1 MSDGAFD
8 QWMKVVDSLI
18 CDELGVGVND
28 LPDYLWRDAY
38 DDGIAPQDAAED
50 YIDGGYHL

>member
-18 CDELGVGVND
+18 CDQLGVGAGE

-38 DDGIAPQDAAED
+38 DDGIAPEDAAED
-50 YIDGGYHL
+50 YIDGGYYL

>member
-38 DDGIAPQDAAED
+38 DDGIAPEDAAED